1 MNFEIWTSDVQ
12 RTHKTVPERL
22 LQNPRKYGTLSSNMI
37 LTATSIIIAI
47 LIILVL
53 ALGTWLFLVERRL
66 RKLLSGKNAQSL
78 EGLIAEIGSDI
89 RALLQF
95 QTQATA
101 RMTDTEKRL
110 KRSIQGVE
118 TIRFNAFKGNGEGGN
133 QSFAVALLSEEG
145 NGVVFSSLYTRDQ
158 VRVFAKQIKN
168 FTSEHELSVEEKD
181 VVARTRRP
189 QGDFGQAR
197 K

>member
-1 MNFEIWTSDVQ
+1 
-12 RTHKTVPERL
+12 
-22 LQNPRKYGTLSSNMI
+22 MI
-37 LTATSIIIAI
+37 LFNMVLSTSSIIIV
-47 LIILVL
+47 VL
-53 ALGTWLFLVERRL
+53 ALMVLGLGTWLFMVERRL
-66 RKLLSGKNAQSL
+66 KKLLSGKNAQSL

-89 RALLQF
+89 RALEQF
-95 QTQATA
+95 QTETTA
-101 RMTDTEKRL
+101 HLADTEKRL
-110 KRSIQGVE
+110 KQSIQGVE

-168 FTSEHELSVEEKD
+168 FASEHELSAEEKD
-181 VVARTRRP
+181 AVARATR
-189 QGDFGQAR
+189 